1 MWKFPLVFWSMRRY
15 HNFLLRFT
23 DLCGSNFCNLYTLV
37 VWMSNLKIKYW
48 TNSKIHSQIWSWNPS
63 VRVMGL
69 AWLPYAFLTRQKEL
83 IAGHSAP
90 WLKANRAFLGCLT
103 NLCRLNKIIG
113 RALLCTTSDILSPAV
128 LEKRKW
134 KAIKKPGRNDGNGSI
149 VGSWLAA
156 SLCQLNGAKIFLIL
170 HTLI

>member
-1 MWKFPLVFWSMRRY
+1 MRPIFVSSVGNFWKSEVVIFGLYYWMPNLTFKSW
-15 HNFLLRFT
+15 T
-23 DLCGSNFCNLYTLV
+23 D
-37 VWMSNLKIKYW
+37 
-48 TNSKIHSQIWSWNPS
+48 SKIHSQIWSWNPS

-69 AWLPYAFLTRQKEL
+69 ACLPHAFLTRQKGL

-103 NLCRLNKIIG
+103 NLCRLGKIIG

-156 SLCQLNGAKIFLIL
+156 SLCQLNGAKISLSF
-170 HTLI
+170 HTYLSF